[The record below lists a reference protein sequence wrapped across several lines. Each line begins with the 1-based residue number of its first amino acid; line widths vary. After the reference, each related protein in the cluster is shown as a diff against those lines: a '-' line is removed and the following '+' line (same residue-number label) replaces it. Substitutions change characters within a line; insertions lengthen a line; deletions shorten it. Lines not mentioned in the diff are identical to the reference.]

1 MGRGKKK
8 LSYHKLV
15 ETKSKS
21 DYSGGGIPNL
31 QVNRIPLKRVS
42 HHPSHIHLELS
53 SLVRLRLLEVE
64 SGRLKLSK
72 EQFKGEIL
80 NLSDKGMLIS
90 TKYHIPDEEF
100 LLATL
105 VLDQTITLEGVLG
118 KIKKV
123 EFQDSDDL
131 LVGVEFSSLD
141 DLKEVSS
148 LSEIEKLRVK
158 PINFKRKLH
167 DIINH
172 HLHKDEIV
180 PHSKRSGDYHG
191 TFKTEGDS
199 LIET

>member
-1 MGRGKKK
+1 MGRKERK

-21 DYSGGGIPNL
+21 DYSGGGIPNP

-53 SLVRLRLLEVE
+53 SSVRLRLLEVE

-90 TKYHIPDEEF
+90 TKYHIPDEGY

-105 VLDQTITLEGVLG
+105 ILDQTITLEGVLG

-123 EFQDSDDL
+123 ESQDNGDL
-131 LVGVEFSSLD
+131 LVGVELSSIGELKKLFSHQ
-141 DLKEVSS
+141 EIES
-148 LSEIEKLRVK
+148 LSIK
-158 PINFKRKLH
+158 PVNLKHKLH
-167 DIINH
+167 DIINRYLRKGVTVH
-172 HLHKDEIV
+172 RAK
-180 PHSKRSGDYHG
+180 
-191 TFKTEGDS
+191 
-199 LIET
+199 